1 MPFFF
6 FFFYKTSNKNEVKQ
20 FPYFKLPVKMSQH
33 RKGSVCL
40 FGWFFFFKYYKLHVR
55 KLFDVVL
62 MIFRVFFLLICTGI

>member
-1 MPFFF
+1 MSNRLEAFF

-40 FGWFFFFKYYKLHVR
+40 FGWFFFSNIISYV
-55 KLFDVVL
+55 
-62 MIFRVFFLLICTGI
+62 